1 VVALMFAGNKFHA
14 TDKQHWMPFSKNAIK
29 RNICER
35 FFYKTIMQ
43 LNLNLCLADSV
54 FCCHAKLGQE

>member
-29 RNICER
+29 KEYLRKILLQNNNAVKSL
-35 FFYKTIMQ
+35 F
-43 LNLNLCLADSV
+43 S
-54 FCCHAKLGQE
+54 